1 MPRLRALPVM
11 IPALIPF
18 PHDQLAGTAQL
29 PLAGSETPLLVVPK
43 PSFCSELPFLGV
55 FPTFEPFGKGFG
67 KAPKGF
73 SDVSKCFGKAPK
85 CFSDVSKCF
94 GKAPKCFSDVS
105 KRFGKVLKG
114 FSDVSKC
121 FGIILKGFSLIEKLG
136 SEVNFVFSLLL
147 KLTGRPP
154 ASLSFGRFRG
164 KQKLIY
170 GPECG
175 LHSGQS

>member
-1 MPRLRALPVM
+1 M

-18 PHDQLAGTAQL
+18 PHDQLAGPAQL
-29 PLAGSETPLLVVPK
+29 PLAGSETSLLVVPK

-55 FPTFEPFGKGFG
+55 FPTFEPFGKGFLLVSKRFG
-67 KAPKGF
+67 IILKGF
-73 SDVSKCFGKAPK
+73 GKVSKGFGKVSK
-85 CFSDVSKCF
+85 GFSDVSKCF